1 MERNR
6 RTSRNEKNRPNTQ
19 LKKEKTETNIN
30 KKRSNKLTDCFK
42 ETKTKEK
49 NKKEKNKIR
58 EERIIYDVNSI
69 ENKSD
74 EITYENLEYKAM
86 KNLEL
91 KIKKAETRRNKR
103 RRVKAKKKKKHNF
116 FTNLLIFICLLTML
130 GSGAYIVKYLIDTK
144 KAQNAV
150 SEIGKIL
157 DKKIDENKN
166 NKDEEQKLDLSEFL
180 KINDESKFILKY
192 DGLDIK
198 NVVVQTSNNDFYIYN
213 DIYKNPSM
221 SGWLFADYRNKA
233 DGTDKNLI
241 VYGHNMRDGKTM
253 FSPMAKFNNYNNLNN
268 LKDED
273 KVIEIMTENS
283 KEKYKI
289 FSVYEDHDQNI
300 DLRIPYTDID
310 LKNYSKQMLARS
322 IYNFNEDIS
331 GIDKMLTLATCGR
344 TNDYRIIVHAYRI
357 K

>member
-6 RTSRNEKNRPNTQ
+6 RTSTNKKNRSNRQ
-19 LKKEKTETNIN
+19 LKKEK
-30 KKRSNKLTDCFK
+30 KKTQ
-42 ETKTKEK
+42 
-49 NKKEKNKIR
+49 

-74 EITYENLEYKAM
+74 EITDENLEYKAM

-91 KIKKAETRRNKR
+91 KIKKLEIRRNKR
-103 RRVKAKKKKKHNF
+103 YKRKNKKKQKHNF
-116 FTNLLIFICLLTML
+116 FTNFLIFICILLML
-130 GSGAYIVKYLIDTK
+130 VSGTYIVKYLLDTK
-144 KAQNAV
+144 KNQNTTN
-150 SEIGKIL
+150 EIGKLL
-157 DKKIDENKN
+157 DNKIDENKK
-166 NKDEEQKLDLSEFL
+166 NKEQKLDLSEFL

-192 DGLDIK
+192 DALDIK
-198 NVVVQTSNNDFYIYN
+198 NVVVQTNNNDFYIYN
-213 DIYKNPSM
+213 DIYKRSSM

-241 VYGHNMRDGKTM
+241 IYGHNMRDGKTM
-253 FSPMAKFNNYNNLNN
+253 FSPMAKFNNYNNLKN
-268 LKDED
+268 LKEED
-273 KVIEIMTENS
+273 KVIEIMNENS

-300 DLRIPYTDID
+300 DLRLPYTDID
-310 LKNYSKQMLARS
+310 LKNYAKQILSRS

-344 TNDYRIIVHAYRI
+344 TNDYRIIIHAYRI

>member
-6 RTSRNEKNRPNTQ
+6 RTNRSRK
-19 LKKEKTETNIN
+19 
-30 KKRSNKLTDCFK
+30 NKLNKQSITKAYKEENENMEANEMFK
-42 ETKTKEK
+42 EST
-49 NKKEKNKIR
+49 
-58 EERIIYDVNSI
+58 IYDVNPDKEKE
-69 ENKSD
+69 ENED
-74 EITYENLEYKAM
+74 FEEKAM
-86 KNLEL
+86 ENFEL
-91 KIKKAETRRNKR
+91 RKEIAEDRRKR
-103 RRVKAKKKKKHNF
+103 RKKLKAKKKKKRNF
-116 FTNLLIFICLLTML
+116 FTTFLIFICILIMI

-144 KAQNAV
+144 KAQNTV
-150 SEIGKIL
+150 NEIGKIL
-157 DKKIDENKN
+157 DKKIDENKGK
-166 NKDEEQKLDLSEFL
+166 KDEKQKLDLSDFL
-180 KINDESKFILKY
+180 KINDHSKFILKY
-192 DGLDIK
+192 DALDIK
-198 NVVVQTSNNDFYIYN
+198 NVVVQGNNNDFYIYN

-253 FSPMAKFNNYNNLNN
+253 FSPLAKFNNYNNLES

-300 DLRIPYTDID
+300 DLRLPYIDID
-310 LKNYSKQMLARS
+310 LKNYAKQILSRS

>member
-6 RTSRNEKNRPNTQ
+6 RTNRNKKNRLNKS
-19 LKKEKTETNIN
+19 LKKQNFYEDYREKSEN
-30 KKRSNKLTDCFK
+30 KKAK
-42 ETKTKEK
+42 ELKQEST
-49 NKKEKNKIR
+49 
-58 EERIIYDVNSI
+58 IYDLNHAEEKV
-69 ENKSD
+69 ENGDLEEKA
-74 EITYENLEYKAM
+74 INNLESR
-86 KNLEL
+86 
-91 KIKKAETRRNKR
+91 IKKAETRRNKR
-103 RRVKAKKKKKHNF
+103 KKAKSKKKKKRNF
-116 FTNLLIFICLLTML
+116 FTNLLIFICLVAMI

-144 KAQNAV
+144 KAQNTV
-150 SEIGKIL
+150 NEIGKIL
-157 DKKIDENKN
+157 DKKIDENKDK
-166 NKDEEQKLDLSEFL
+166 KDEEQKLDLSEFL
-180 KINDESKFILKY
+180 KINDHSKFILKY
-192 DGLDIK
+192 DALDIK
-198 NVVVQTSNNDFYIYN
+198 NVVVQANNNDFYIYN

-221 SGWLFADYRNKA
+221 SGWIFADYRNKA

-253 FSPMAKFNNYNNLNN
+253 FSPMAKFNNYNNLKN

-273 KVIEIMTENS
+273 KVIEIMTENT

-310 LKNYSKQMLARS
+310 FKNYSKQMLVKS